1 MAIVKDE
8 QTYQTVHDY
17 CFSVEIIAASVL
29 LKLKTSHPYPRS
41 GCVLGTNS
49 PKTRQGKA
57 EPSARGSCS
66 RPAALR
72 RRQGARGRAAAAMW
86 GRVPPAWGCGA
97 GRAARFS
104 LLFLAGRPRSK
115 IQKLFSTS
123 SVLSTE
129 KDKST
134 TSTGSTTEAA
144 SKSPESAAETPKQK
158 LLNIIGNMKVEVTSK
173 KKFQRLK
180 TREIKNQATDKLEG
194 LDSKSST
201 FQEAA
206 EDTERSKPLNRELVE
221 AVSAVASSFPRSKEQ
236 TESELLAQLRRHE
249 ETTDK
254 QRKGGTI
261 NIRNVISEMSVK
273 RQSPARRGVM
283 ISNRIS
289 LAMEEDGQ
297 RIKPERF
304 SSHSFDSR
312 RSLREGKR
320 LNIFTKAPPETESA
334 LKTVSSPTIW
344 DLEFAKEIA
353 AVTDQPPRNGFEE
366 MIQWTKEGILWEF
379 PIDNEAGMD
388 DDAEFHEH
396 IFLEKHLKGF
406 PKEGPIRH
414 FMELVICGLSK
425 NPYLSVKQKIEH
437 IEWFQKY
444 FEEKEELVQEM

>member
-1 MAIVKDE
+1 MNLSI
-8 QTYQTVHDY
+8 
-17 CFSVEIIAASVL
+17 
-29 LKLKTSHPYPRS
+29 
-41 GCVLGTNS
+41 
-49 PKTRQGKA
+49 
-57 EPSARGSCS
+57 
-66 RPAALR
+66 
-72 RRQGARGRAAAAMW
+72 
-86 GRVPPAWGCGA
+86 
-97 GRAARFS
+97 
-104 LLFLAGRPRSK
+104 SK

-134 TSTGSTTEAA
+134 TSTGSTNEVA
-144 SKSPESAAETPKQK
+144 SKSPEGAAETPKQK

-173 KKFQRLK
+173 KKFQQLK
-180 TREIKNQATDKLEG
+180 TQEIKKQATDKLEG

-201 FQEAA
+201 FQGAA
-206 EDTERSKPLNRELVE
+206 EDTQRSKPLNRELVE
-221 AVSAVASSFPRSKEQ
+221 AVSAVASSLPRSKEQ

-261 NIRNVISEMSVK
+261 NIRNVISEMSIK
-273 RQSPARRGVM
+273 RQSPAQRGVM

-297 RIKPERF
+297 SLKPERP
-304 SSHSFDSR
+304 SSRSFDSR

-320 LNIFTKAPPETESA
+320 LNIFTTAPPEMESA

-396 IFLEKHLKGF
+396 IFLEKHLKDF

-437 IEWFQKY
+437 IEWFRNY
-444 FEEKEELVQEM
+444 FEEKEEFLQEM